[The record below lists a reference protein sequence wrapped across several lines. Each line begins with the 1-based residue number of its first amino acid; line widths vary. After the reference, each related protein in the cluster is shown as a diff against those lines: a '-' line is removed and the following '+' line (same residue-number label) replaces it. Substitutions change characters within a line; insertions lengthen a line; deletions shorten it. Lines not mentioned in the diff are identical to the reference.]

1 MSKSPRRPSGGS
13 KTTKGATR
21 TTKAPPRRGRA
32 PAKRPRASRWLL
44 RLGWMLPLFA
54 LGVGGTVLFLTYAF
68 ANIPLPR
75 EVPLA
80 SAAEVY
86 DANGNLIG
94 IFSGEQRRFLINT
107 EELINN
113 KATKHIGEAVVASED
128 RTFYR
133 HNGISVRGMARAA
146 WADLTSGEIQQG
158 GSTITQQYIKQAVLE
173 DPGRTVER
181 KLKEA
186 VLAVK
191 LERRYSKDQILGFYL
206 NTVYFGRGSYG
217 IEAAARTYFDKRAE
231 DLDVGEAAFLSGI
244 IPSPESYQPEGNQ
257 EVARARR
264 DRVLTQMVEQKY
276 IDQATADKW
285 LGKRIKIVKGGD
297 PTTGKEQPAA
307 YFMEWLRRE
316 LQREFGNEL
325 YTGGYKIH
333 TTLDM
338 EMQQAAE
345 DAIASTLTTP
355 EDPEAALVSMT
366 SNGAI
371 KAFVGGRDF
380 DNVKRARGFNYAS
393 DNFRQAGSSYK
404 PFTLLAAIESGV
416 SLQSSFSGASPY
428 TVDDPQCATDGELW
442 EPSNYAFASY
452 GYMDLISATA
462 SSVNTIYAQL
472 IVEIGPQ
479 SVADLL
485 GGFGFDGDPAK
496 KGKQPTTP
504 NCSLVLGTQDVTPL
518 QMARA
523 YAGLA
528 NGGALPDV
536 TPVAYVESAQG
547 DCVKVYRPNNS
558 KACGKE
564 KVQMKSTQ
572 VVDENSVN
580 LLNEALQTVVT
591 AGSGSAANIGRPVAG
606 KTGTTQNF
614 RDAWFAGYTPQLAT
628 VVWEGYPLQKSGVVP
643 EMRYCTDTDLCRPVQ
658 GYEVSGGGAPVSP
671 APMWG
676 AFMAQAMEIG
686 GFPVEYFED
695 GIESGTVISTPPPPP
710 EKPEKEKPD
719 EDEEEEEDADE
730 DEEEPEPEPT
740 DNPPTPSPEPT
751 ATPPGNGGGGGG
763 GGNGRKKSPGDD
775 P

>member
-1 MSKSPRRPSGGS
+1 MSKPPRKPPGGS
-13 KTTKGATR
+13 KTAKGSTR
-21 TTKAPPRRGRA
+21 TSKATSPRGRP
-32 PAKRPRASRWLL
+32 PAKRARASRWLL
-44 RLGWMLPLFA
+44 RLGWLLPLFA

-86 DANGNLIG
+86 DAKGNLIG
-94 IFSGEQRRFLINT
+94 IFSGEERRFLINT
-107 EELINN
+107 DKLIND
-113 KATKHIGEAVVASED
+113 KSTKHVAEAVIASED
-128 RTFYR
+128 RTFYE
-133 HNGISVRGMARAA
+133 HNGISVRGMVRAA
-146 WADLTSGEIQQG
+146 WADFSSGEIQQG

-186 VLAVK
+186 ILAVK

-217 IEAAARTYFDKRAE
+217 IEAAARTYFDKSAE
-231 DLDVGEAAFLSGI
+231 ELNLGQAAFLAGI
-244 IPSPESYQPEGNQ
+244 IPSPESYQPENDP
-257 EVARARR
+257 EAAIARR
-264 DRVLTQMVEQKY
+264 DRVLTQMVEQGY
-276 IDQATADKW
+276 IEQPAADKW
-285 LGKRIKIVKGGD
+285 EGKKVRIVKGGD

-307 YFMEWLRRE
+307 YFMEWLRRDLE
-316 LQREFGNEL
+316 QEFGNEL

-333 TTLDM
+333 TTIDM
-338 EMQQAAE
+338 RMQQAAE
-345 DAIASTLTTP
+345 EAIASTLTTP
-355 EDPEAALVSMT
+355 EDPQAALVSMT
-366 SNGAI
+366 PNGAI

-380 DNVKRARGFNYAS
+380 DNVKKARGFNYAS
-393 DNFRQAGSSYK
+393 DNYRQAGSSYK
-404 PFTLLAAIESGV
+404 PFTLLAAIENGV

-428 TVDDPQCATDGELW
+428 TVEDPQCATDGELW
-442 EPSNYAFASY
+442 QPANYGFSSF

-485 GGFGFDGDPAK
+485 GKFGFDGDPSK
-496 KGKQPTTP
+496 NGKQPTTP

-528 NGGALPDV
+528 NGGALPAIK
-536 TPVAYVESAQG
+536 PVSYIENSNG
-547 DCVKVYRPNNS
+547 ECVKAYRPNKS

-564 KVQMKSTQ
+564 KVQLKSTQ

-580 LLNEALQTVVT
+580 LLNEALQSVVT
-591 AGSGSAANIGRPVAG
+591 SGSGSAANIGRPVAG

-643 EMRYCTDTDLCRPVQ
+643 EMRYCDDPDLCRPVQ

-676 AFMAQAMEIG
+676 AYMAQAMEIG

-710 EKPEKEKPD
+710 EKPEEEEDEDKKEEDEEPD
-719 EDEEEEEDADE
+719 EDEEEPD
-730 DEEEPEPEPT
+730 PEPT
-740 DNPPTPSPEPT
+740 EKPPPSPEPST
-751 ATPPGNGGGGGG
+751 SPGGNGGG
-763 GGNGRKKSPGDD
+763 GGNGRKRAPGDD

>member
-1 MSKSPRRPSGGS
+1 MSKSTRGPSGASRSAKGSAHTRKTPRR
-13 KTTKGATR
+13 
-21 TTKAPPRRGRA
+21 RA
-32 PAKRPRASRWLL
+32 PAPVARSRASRWLL
-44 RLGWMLPLFA
+44 RLGWLLPLLA
-54 LGVGGTVLFLTYAF
+54 LGVGGAVLFLTYAF

-80 SAAEVY
+80 SATEVY

-107 EELINN
+107 ETLINS
-113 KATKHIGEAVVASED
+113 KDTRHIGEAVIAAED
-128 RTFYR
+128 RTFYE
-133 HNGISVRGMARAA
+133 HNGISLRGMARAA
-146 WADLTSGEIQQG
+146 WADVTSGQIAQG
-158 GSTITQQYIKQAVLE
+158 GSTITQQYIKQAVLV

-186 VLAVK
+186 ILAVK
-191 LERRYSKDQILGFYL
+191 LERRYSKDEILGFYL

-217 IEAAARTYFDKRAE
+217 IEAAARTYFDKSAE
-231 DLDVGEAAFLSGI
+231 KLDIGEAAFLAGI
-244 IPSPESYQPEGNQ
+244 IPSPESYQPNDDQ
-257 EVARARR
+257 EAARARR
-264 DRVLTQMVEQKY
+264 DRVLTQMMEQGY
-276 IDQATADKW
+276 ISEAAADKW
-285 LGKRIKIVKGGD
+285 MGKKIKIVKGGD
-297 PTTGKEQPAA
+297 PTTGKDQPAA

-316 LQREFGNEL
+316 LEREYGNEL
-325 YTGGYKIH
+325 YTGGFKIH

-338 EMQQAAE
+338 DMQQAAE
-345 DAIASTLTTP
+345 DAIASTLTEP
-355 EDPEAALVSMT
+355 EDPQASLVSMT
-366 SNGAI
+366 PNGAI

-380 DNVKRARGFNYAS
+380 DNVKKARGFNYAS
-393 DNFRQAGSSYK
+393 DNYRQAGSSYK
-404 PFTLLAAIESGV
+404 PFTLLAAMEDGV

-428 TVDDPQCATDGELW
+428 TVDDPQCSTNGELW
-442 EPSNYAFASY
+442 QPSNYGFSSY

-485 GGFGFDGDPAK
+485 GRFGFDGDPSK
-496 KGKQPTTP
+496 RGKQPTTP

-528 NGGALPDV
+528 NGGALPKI
-536 TPVAYVESAQG
+536 TPVSYIESSNG
-547 DCVKVYRPNNS
+547 ECVKAFRPNNS
-558 KACGKE
+558 KVCGKR
-564 KVQMKSTQ
+564 KVQLKSTQ

-591 AGSGSAANIGRPVAG
+591 SGSGAAANIGRPVAG

-643 EMRYCTDTDLCRPVQ
+643 EMRYCSDTDLCRPVQ

-676 AFMAQAMEIG
+676 AYMAQAMEIG
-686 GFPVEYFED
+686 AYPVEYFED

-710 EKPEKEKPD
+710 EKPEKKEDKDKKEEDPD
-719 EDEEEEEDADE
+719 EDEEEPD
-730 DEEEPEPEPT
+730 PEPT
-740 DNPPTPSPEPT
+740 DNPSPSPEPSN
-751 ATPPGNGGGGGG
+751 TPPGGGGGGGG
-763 GGNGRKKSPGDD
+763 GGNGRKKASGDD

>member
-1 MSKSPRRPSGGS
+1 M
-13 KTTKGATR
+13 
-21 TTKAPPRRGRA
+21 
-32 PAKRPRASRWLL
+32 
-44 RLGWMLPLFA
+44 FA
-54 LGVGGTVLFLTYAF
+54 LGVGGAVLFLTYAF

-80 SAAEVY
+80 SATEVY
-86 DANGNLIG
+86 DADGNLIG

-113 KATKHIGEAVVASED
+113 KDTKHVGEAVIASED
-128 RTFYR
+128 RTFYE
-133 HNGISVRGMARAA
+133 HNGISLRGMVRAA
-146 WADLTSGEIQQG
+146 WADVTSGEIQQG
-158 GSTITQQYIKQAVLE
+158 GSTITQQYIKQAVLV

-186 VLAVK
+186 ILAVK

-217 IEAAARTYFDKRAE
+217 IEAAARTYFDKSAE
-231 DLDVGEAAFLSGI
+231 ELDIGEAAFLAGI
-244 IPSPESYQPEGNQ
+244 IPSPESFQPDDDQ
-257 EVARARR
+257 EAARARR
-264 DRVLTQMVEQKY
+264 DRVLTQM
-276 IDQATADKW
+276 IDQGYLSRETADKW
-285 LGKRIKIVKGGD
+285 MGKKIKIVKGGD
-297 PTTGKEQPAA
+297 PTTGKDQPAA
-307 YFMEWLRRE
+307 YFMEWLRRGLE
-316 LQREFGNEL
+316 REFGSEL
-325 YTGGYKIH
+325 YTGGFKIH

-345 DAIASTLTTP
+345 DTIAATLTEP
-355 EDPEAALVSMT
+355 EDPQAALVSMT
-366 SNGAI
+366 PNGAI

-380 DNVKRARGFNYAS
+380 DNVKKARGFNYAS
-393 DNFRQAGSSYK
+393 DNYRQAGSSYK
-404 PFTLLAAIESGV
+404 PFTLLAAIENGV

-428 TVDDPQCATDGELW
+428 TVDDPQCSTNGELW
-442 EPSNYAFASY
+442 EPSNYGFSSY
-452 GYMDLISATA
+452 GYMDLVSATA

-485 GGFGFDGDPAK
+485 GKFGFDGDPSK
-496 KGKQPTTP
+496 GGKQPTTP

-528 NGGALPDV
+528 NGGALPDI
-536 TPVAYVESAQG
+536 TPVSYIESSNG
-547 DCVKVYRPNNS
+547 ECVKAYRPNNS
-558 KACGKE
+558 KACGKRR
-564 KVQMKSTQ
+564 VRLKSTQ

-580 LLNEALQTVVT
+580 LLNEALQSVVT
-591 AGSGSAANIGRPVAG
+591 SGSGAAANIGRPVAG

-643 EMRYCTDTDLCRPVQ
+643 EMRYCTDTDLCRPVH

-676 AFMAQAMEIG
+676 AYMAQAMEIG
-686 GFPVEYFED
+686 GFPVAYFDD

-710 EKPEKEKPD
+710 EKPKKDKDKE
-719 EDEEEEEDADE
+719 EDKEEEPDE

-740 DNPPTPSPEPT
+740 ENPTPSPEPSN
-751 ATPPGNGGGGGG
+751 TPPGKGTGGGGGS
-763 GGNGRKKSPGDD
+763 GNGRKKASGEKP
-775 P
+775 